1 MWFIC
6 QIKVYVIFFI
16 YIDIYNLCIVELI
29 NDFMIFVKQIINL
42 MNIMYIILGEVGMFE
57 NIEVLERVLLQW
69 FRAVFQG
76 SIVVRV
82 KMGDYYYYGYGIK
95 IDYEIAVSYYR
106 LVSE

>member
-1 MWFIC
+1 
-6 QIKVYVIFFI
+6 
-16 YIDIYNLCIVELI
+16 
-29 NDFMIFVKQIINL
+29 

-69 FRAVFQG
+69 FRVVFQG
-76 SIVVRV
+76 FIVVRV

-106 LVSE
+106 LVLE